1 MHNQHYNNAPNADI
15 SHLRTK
21 TRQIKKNASR
31 RKRNFL
37 LFLIAIAIFAIL
49 FLTPLFDI
57 RAVNVQ
63 GTNKVTQEQLE
74 GFVQSVKGQNLFTV
88 GKKKLCRDIATLPYV
103 KNVTAKRKIYPPS
116 LEVDIEERKAVAY
129 IAAANGFVVVD
140 EECTVLEV
148 AMQPP
153 SELAGV
159 MGVSPK
165 KPTAGQ
171 KMDIDEEE
179 KSDIIKMCIRELGP
193 ISGSIRNID
202 VTDTENISFNYENRL
217 SVICGSS
224 IDFSDKISLFEEVMK
239 SNRIASNA
247 RGTIDLSISGKAV
260 HTP

>member
-1 MHNQHYNNAPNADI
+1 MQNQHYDGVPNADI
-15 SHLRTK
+15 SRLRTR
-21 TRQIKKNASR
+21 TRQVKKNASR

-37 LFLIAIAIFAIL
+37 LFLIAIAIFAVL
-49 FLTPLFDI
+49 FITPVFDI

-63 GTNKVTQEQLE
+63 GTNKVTPEQLE

-88 GKKKLCRDIATLPYV
+88 GKKKLCEDIATLPYV

-116 LEVDIEERKAVAY
+116 LEVMVEERKAVAY
-129 IAAANGFVVVD
+129 IAAASGFVVVD

-153 SELAGV
+153 AELAGV
-159 MGVSPK
+159 TGVSPK
-165 KPTAGQ
+165 NPTAGQ
-171 KMDIDEEE
+171 KMDVDEEN

-193 ISGSIRNID
+193 MSDKIKNID
-202 VTDTENISFNYENRL
+202 VTDPESISFDYENRL
-217 SVICGSS
+217 RVICGSS
-224 IDFSDKISLFEEVMK
+224 IDFEDKISLFEEVMK

-247 RGTIDLSISGKAV
+247 RGTIDLSIAGKAV